1 MFTIVW
7 FVSMLLIVLV
17 TTDLFT
23 ESFFQYKNLEIQFL
37 MFLATLATAM
47 SYVDYFKNRGIDL
60 INKKTDS
67 KLSSLILSLGFVL
80 WSGVILVGVT
90 TGRIG
95 NYEQWRII
103 SSALSF
109 IVISVFA
116 VLVIGKLFSN
126 SKA

>member
-67 KLSSLILSLGFVL
+67 KLSSLIF
-80 WSGVILVGVT
+80 IFRICALV
-90 TGRIG
+90 RC
-95 NYEQWRII
+95 Y
-103 SSALSF
+103 
-109 IVISVFA
+109 
-116 VLVIGKLFSN
+116 FSWCYN
-126 SKA
+126 W